1 MTSTIREVTRGTQPV
16 AGGEIALMRGGAG
29 PTLLIVH
36 HEIGNPGWPA
46 FADRLSDS
54 RTVLL
59 PDLPGYGAS
68 TRPEWARHPRDLAV
82 MLELLLDRLGVD
94 SLDLVGLG
102 FGGWIAAEMATM
114 AQRRLRS
121 LVLVNPYG
129 LQPRQGEILDQF
141 VISHVQF
148 VRDGFANEASFET
161 VYGAEP
167 TVDQLEQWDVHRE
180 MTTRIAWKPYMFNPS
195 LEPLLRSVTVPALV
209 LAGEEDRIVPP
220 DCARRFHQAL
230 PNCRLQTLSGG
241 HFLEMDNS
249 ADTVAAIS
257 TFIGKGA

>member
-1 MTSTIREVTRGTQPV
+1 
-16 AGGEIALMRGGAG
+16 MRGGSG
-29 PTLLIVH
+29 PALLIVH
-36 HEIGNPGWPA
+36 HEIGNPGWLA
-46 FADRLSDS
+46 LADRLSES

-68 TRPEWARHPRDLAV
+68 SRPEWARHPRDLAV
-82 MLELLLDRLGVD
+82 MLELLLDGLDVD

-114 AQRRLRS
+114 AQRRLRA

-129 LQPRQGEILDQF
+129 LKPREGEILDQY
-141 VISHVQF
+141 VISHEQF
-148 VRDGFANEASFET
+148 VREGFASETSFEA

-195 LEPLLRSVTVPALV
+195 LGPLLRSVTVPALV

-220 DCARRFHQAL
+220 DCARAFHQVL
-230 PNCRLQTLSGG
+230 PNCRLQTLPGG
-241 HFLEMDNS
+241 HFLEMDNP
-249 ADTVAAIS
+249 ADTVAAIT